1 MFVVSVAVLT
11 SFAVLKMYPTEREA
25 VQEVISFLYKF
36 HGEKIE
42 NSKSIDT
49 AKKLE
54 TVLFQNKID
63 TKTGWGSSSGWSY
76 LICDAES
83 GYVNYE

>member
-49 AKKLE
+49 AQKLE
-54 TVLFQNKID
+54 TVLFQNRYQNGVGIF
-63 TKTGWGSSSGWSY
+63 
-76 LICDAES
+76 
-83 GYVNYE
+83 